1 MVSARCD
8 HVARTLSGL
17 PGRCPEGKRTITLSL
32 TAGRYERVYGEKIG
46 AEELADKLQF
56 WGRTRDKDKS
66 GEVTWQEYAES
77 KAMLILDQR
86 NALAS
91 ALTAD
96 EVEDAKRV
104 FNAIDRDGGGSISES
119 EARDFFAARAK
130 KDVENGV
137 PLARS

>member
-1 MVSARCD
+1 
-8 HVARTLSGL
+8 
-17 PGRCPEGKRTITLSL
+17 
-32 TAGRYERVYGEKIG
+32 
-46 AEELADKLQF
+46 
-56 WGRTRDKDKS
+56 
-66 GEVTWQEYAES
+66 
-77 KAMLILDQR
+77 MLILDQR
-86 NALAS
+86 NALAD

-104 FNAIDRDGGGSISES
+104 FNAIDRDGGGSISEN

>member
-1 MVSARCD
+1 M
-8 HVARTLSGL
+8 SGREAHQ
-17 PGRCPEGKRTITLSL
+17 PNPINAL

-86 NALAS
+86 NALAD